1 MDNVVQTP
9 HQKALAVNLDKS
21 RYGTLAEIGAGQ
33 ETARWFFRVGA
44 AAGTI
49 ASAMSAYD
57 MTFSDAIY
65 GPAKRYVSRERLDS
79 MLTREYDLLIERLKN
94 KRGENTAFFAFANT
108 VAARSYSRDVDG
120 QGWLGIRFQSKEQQP
135 HSQIDIHVTLYNSSY
150 LQDQEILGVLGVNLI
165 YGALYI
171 HDNPESLLLSLLDNI
186 PSGSAEIDMIEFSG
200 PAFAD
205 VDNRLMALYLVQHG
219 LSNAAMFNAQGKVVQ
234 IADSLWQ
241 KSVLIERSRFQP
253 PTKLTVD
260 LMENAYQAFA
270 SEDNVDANNIVTLG
284 EMTLRDLS
292 EEGEIDVKDFLAR
305 TELLCALGWDV
316 LISNYGECYR
326 LAQYLFRFT
335 DKPIG
340 LAMGVPLL
348 KRIFRESYYKDLPG
362 GILESFGRLFK
373 NDLRF
378 YVCPMHDSESGK
390 LQGIHDLKV
399 ATHLQ
404 HLYLHLLDNGFVRPL
419 DSVKAENLEIYSH
432 EVLEMIRN
440 GDQAWRSQV
449 PEHVAEI
456 ISDECLFSSALTR
469 K

>member
-1 MDNVVQTP
+1 MDDVVQTP
-9 HQKALAVNLDKS
+9 HQKALAINLDKS

-57 MTFSDAIY
+57 MQFSDAIY
-65 GPAKRYVSRERLDS
+65 GRAKRYVCRERLES
-79 MLTREYDLLIERLKN
+79 MLSREYDLINERLKTQ
-94 KRGENTAFFAFANT
+94 RGADTAFFVFANT

-120 QGWLGIRFQSKEQQP
+120 HGWLGIRFQATEQQP
-135 HSQIDIHVTLYNSSY
+135 YSQIDIHVSLHSSSY
-150 LQDQEILGVLGVNLI
+150 LQDQETLGVLGVNLI
-165 YGALYI
+165 FGALYK
-171 HDNPESLLLSLLDNI
+171 HDNAEALLISLLDNI
-186 PSGSAEIDMIEFSG
+186 APGSAEIDMIEFSG
-200 PAFAD
+200 PAFSE

-219 LSNAAMFNAQGKVVQ
+219 LSNAAMFNAQGQVVQ

-241 KSVLIERSRFQP
+241 KSVLIERSRFRP

-260 LMENAYQAFA
+260 LMDNAHAEFIKD
-270 SEDNVDANNIVTLG
+270 EKVDEAHLVTLG
-284 EMTLRDLS
+284 EMTLHDLS
-292 EEGEIDVKDFLAR
+292 EEGEIDVKDFLSRA
-305 TELLCALGWDV
+305 ELLCALGWDV
-316 LISNYGECYR
+316 LISNHGECYR

-335 DKPIG
+335 DKPIA

-378 YVCPMHDSESGK
+378 YVCPMHDSSTGK
-390 LQGIHDLKV
+390 LQGVDDLKV
-399 ATHLQ
+399 DQNLQ
-404 HLYLHLLDNGFVRPL
+404 HLYKHLLDNGFVRSL
-419 DSVKAENLEIYSH
+419 ASVKTEHLEIYSH
-432 EVLEMIRN
+432 EVLEMIRHN
-440 GDQAWRSQV
+440 NNDWRSQV
-449 PEHVAEI
+449 PDHVAEI
-456 ISDECLFSSALTR
+456 INDKCLF

>member
-1 MDNVVQTP
+1 MYKR
-9 HQKALAVNLDKS
+9 HIKKALTINLDKT

-33 ETARWFFRVGA
+33 ETARWFFRVGG

-65 GPAKRYVSRERLDS
+65 GPVKRYVSRERLDA
-79 MLTREYDLLIERLKN
+79 MLSREYDLLIERLLT
-94 KRGENTAFFAFANT
+94 KRGDNTAFFAFANT

-120 QGWLGIRFQSKEQQP
+120 QGWLGIRFQHKQQQL
-135 HSQIDIHVTLYNSSY
+135 HSQIDIHVSLNNNSN
-150 LQDQEILGVLGVNLI
+150 LQDQETLGVLGVNLI
-165 YGALYI
+165 YGALYM
-171 HDNPESLLLSLLDNI
+171 HENAEELLISLLDDI
-186 PSGSAEIDMIEFSG
+186 APGSVEIDMIEFSG
-200 PAFAD
+200 PAFSE

-219 LSNAAMFNAQGKVVQ
+219 LSNAAMINAQGHVVQ

-241 KSVLIERSRFQP
+241 KSVLIERSRFRP

-260 LMENAYQAFA
+260 LMENAYQAFLTD
-270 SEDNVDANNIVTLG
+270 ENVDAEHVVTMG

-292 EEGEIDVKDFLAR
+292 EEGEIDVTDFLAR
-305 TELLCALGWDV
+305 AELLCALGWDV

-335 DKPIG
+335 NKPIA

-348 KRIFRESYYKDLPG
+348 KRIFRESYYHDLPG

-378 YVCPMHDSESGK
+378 YVCPMHDSETGK
-390 LQGIHDLKV
+390 LQGVSDLEV
-399 ATHLQ
+399 DSHLQ
-404 HLYLHLLDNGFVRPL
+404 HLYRYLLDNGFVRSL
-419 DSVKAENLEIYSH
+419 DLVKSEHLEIYSH
-432 EVLEMIRN
+432 EVLEMIRK
-440 GDQAWRSQV
+440 DEQEWRNQV
-449 PEHVAEI
+449 PDNIAEV
-456 ISDECLFSSALTR
+456 ISDKRLFS
-469 K
+469 

>member
-1 MDNVVQTP
+1 MDNIVQTP
-9 HQKALAVNLDKS
+9 HQKALAINLDKS

-65 GPAKRYVSRERLDS
+65 GKAKRYVSRERLEA
-79 MLTREYDLLIERLKN
+79 MLCREYDLLLERLKE
-94 KRGENTAFFAFANT
+94 KRGDSTAFFAFANT

-120 QGWLGIRFQSKEQQP
+120 EGWIGIRFQSKEHEI
-135 HSQIDIHVTLYNSSY
+135 HSQIDIHVSLHSSSY
-150 LQDQEILGVLGVNLI
+150 LQDQEMLGILGVNLI
-165 YGALYI
+165 YGALYM
-171 HDNPESLLLSLLDNI
+171 HEHPESLLKSLLDNI
-186 PSGSAEIDMIEFSG
+186 APGSAEIDMIDFSG
-200 PAFAD
+200 PAFAE

-219 LSNAAMFNAQGKVVQ
+219 LSNAAMFNSQGKVVQ

-260 LMENAYQAFA
+260 LMESAYQAF
-270 SEDNVDANNIVTLG
+270 SNEDNVDADQIVTLG
-284 EMTLRDLS
+284 EMTLHDLS
-292 EEGEIDVKDFLAR
+292 EEGEIDVKDFLSRA
-305 TELLCALGWDV
+305 ELLCALGWDV

-335 DKPIG
+335 DKPIA

-348 KRIFRESYYKDLPG
+348 KRIFRENYYKDLPG

-378 YVCPMHDSESGK
+378 YVCPMYDNDLGK
-390 LQGIHDLKV
+390 LQGINDLQV
-399 ATHLQ
+399 APHLQ
-404 HLYLHLLDNGFVRPL
+404 HLYKHLLDNGFVRPL
-419 DSVKAENLEIYSH
+419 DSVKKKNLEIFSH
-432 EVLEMIRN
+432 EVLEKIRN
-440 GDQAWRSQV
+440 DDQEWRGQV
-449 PEHVAEI
+449 PEHVANI
-456 ISDECLFSSALTR
+456 ISAKSLFS
-469 K
+469 

>member
-1 MDNVVQTP
+1 MNDAVQTP
-9 HQKALAVNLDKS
+9 HQKALTINLDKS

-65 GPAKRYVSRERLDS
+65 GPAKRYVSRERLEA
-79 MLTREYDLLIERLKN
+79 MLSHEYDLLFERLMK
-94 KRGENTAFFAFANT
+94 KRGENTAFFVFANT

-120 QGWLGIRFQSKEQQP
+120 QGWLGIRFQHIAQAE
-135 HSQIDIHVTLYNSSY
+135 HSQIHIHVSLNNNSN
-150 LQDQEILGVLGVNLI
+150 LQDQETLGVLGVNLI
-165 YGALYI
+165 YGALYM
-171 HDNPESLLLSLLDNI
+171 HEHAESLLISLLDDI
-186 PSGSAEIDMIEFSG
+186 APGSVEIDMIEFSG
-200 PAFAD
+200 PAFSG

-219 LSNAAMFNAQGKVVQ
+219 LSNAAMFNAKGQVVQ

-241 KSVLIERSRFQP
+241 KSVLIERSRFRP

-260 LMENAYQAFA
+260 LMGNAYQSFIKD
-270 SEDNVDANNIVTLG
+270 DNVDADHIVTLG

-305 TELLCALGWDV
+305 AELLCALGWDV

-335 DKPIG
+335 DKPIA

-348 KRIFRESYYKDLPG
+348 KRIFRESYYQDLPG

-390 LQGIHDLKV
+390 LQSVANLKV
-399 ATHLQ
+399 ASHLQ
-404 HLYLHLLDNGFVRPL
+404 HLYKHLLDNGFVRSL
-419 DSVKAENLEIYSH
+419 DLAENKHLEIYSH

-440 GDQAWRSQV
+440 NDQSWCSQV
-449 PEHVAEI
+449 PDDLAKV
-456 ISDECLFSSALTR
+456 ISDKHLFC
-469 K
+469 

>member
-1 MDNVVQTP
+1 MDKVVLTP
-9 HQKALAVNLDKS
+9 HQKALKINLDKG

-57 MTFSDAIY
+57 MKFSDAIY
-65 GPAKRYVSRERLDS
+65 GKAKRYVSRERLQA
-79 MLTREYDLLIERLKN
+79 MLGREYDLLFERLMQH
-94 KRGENTAFFAFANT
+94 RGKDTAFFAFANT

-120 QGWLGIRFQSKEQQP
+120 QGWLGIRFQHKAQQP
-135 HSQIDIHVTLYNSSY
+135 HSQIDIHVSLHNNSN
-150 LQDQEILGVLGVNLI
+150 LQDQETLGVLGVNLI
-165 YGALYI
+165 YGAMYL
-171 HDNPESLLLSLLDNI
+171 HDNPEQLLISLLDDLA
-186 PSGSAEIDMIEFSG
+186 PGSVEVDMIEFTG
-200 PAFAD
+200 PAFEQ

-219 LSNAAMFNAQGKVVQ
+219 LSNAAMFNAKGQVVQ

-241 KSVLIERSRFQP
+241 KPVMIERSRFRP

-260 LMENAYQAFA
+260 LMDTAYQAFIA
-270 SEDNVDANNIVTLG
+270 DENIEPDQVVTLG

-292 EEGEIDVKDFLAR
+292 EEGNIDAHDFLAR
-305 TELLCALGWDV
+305 ADLLCELGWDV

-335 DKPIG
+335 DKPIA

-378 YVCPMHDSESGK
+378 YVCPMHDSKTGK
-390 LQGIHDLKV
+390 LQSVNDLNV
-399 ATHLQ
+399 DPHLQ
-404 HLYLHLLDNGFVRPL
+404 YLYRYLLENGFVRHL
-419 DSVKAENLEIYSH
+419 ELNEDKHLEIYSH
-432 EVLEMIRN
+432 EVLDMIRKDN
-440 GDQAWRSQV
+440 DKWCNQV
-449 PEHVAEI
+449 PENIAEVI
-456 ISDECLFSSALTR
+456 RDKSLFN
-469 K
+469 

>member
-9 HQKALAVNLDKS
+9 HQKALTINLDKT

-33 ETARWFFRVGA
+33 ETARWFFRVGG

-65 GPAKRYVSRERLDS
+65 GPVKRYVSRERLDA
-79 MLTREYDLLIERLKN
+79 MLSREYDLLIERLLT
-94 KRGENTAFFAFANT
+94 KRGDNTAFFAFANT

-120 QGWLGIRFQSKEQQP
+120 QGWLGIRFQHKQQQL
-135 HSQIDIHVTLYNSSY
+135 HSQIDIHVSLNNNSN
-150 LQDQEILGVLGVNLI
+150 LQDQETLGVLGVNLI
-165 YGALYI
+165 YGALYM
-171 HDNPESLLLSLLDNI
+171 HENAEELLISLLDDI
-186 PSGSAEIDMIEFSG
+186 APGSVEIDMIEFSG
-200 PAFAD
+200 PAFSE

-219 LSNAAMFNAQGKVVQ
+219 LSNAAMINAKGHVVQ

-241 KSVLIERSRFQP
+241 KSVLIERSRFRP

-260 LMENAYQAFA
+260 LMENAYQAFLTD
-270 SEDNVDANNIVTLG
+270 ENVDAEHVVTMG

-292 EEGEIDVKDFLAR
+292 EEGEIDVTDFLAR
-305 TELLCALGWDV
+305 AELLCALGWDV

-335 DKPIG
+335 NKPIA

-348 KRIFRESYYKDLPG
+348 KRIFRESYYHDLPG

-378 YVCPMHDSESGK
+378 YVCPMHDSETGK
-390 LQGIHDLKV
+390 LQGVSDLEV
-399 ATHLQ
+399 DSHLQ
-404 HLYLHLLDNGFVRPL
+404 HLYRYLLDNGFVRSL
-419 DSVKAENLEIYSH
+419 DLVKSEHLEIYSH
-432 EVLEMIRN
+432 EVLEMIRKN
-440 GDQAWRSQV
+440 EQEWRNQV
-449 PEHVAEI
+449 PDNIAEV
-456 ISDECLFSSALTR
+456 ISDKRLFS
-469 K
+469 

>member
-1 MDNVVQTP
+1 MDNIVQTP
-9 HQKALAVNLDKS
+9 HQKALAVNLDKT

-65 GPAKRYVSRERLDS
+65 GPVKRYVSRERLDA
-79 MLTREYDLLIERLKN
+79 MLSREYDLLIERLLK
-94 KRGENTAFFAFANT
+94 KRGDNTAFFAFANT

-120 QGWLGIRFQSKEQQP
+120 QGWLGIRFQHKEQQL
-135 HSQIDIHVTLYNSSY
+135 HSQIDIHVNLYSSSY
-150 LQDQEILGVLGVNLI
+150 LQDQETLGVLGVNLI
-165 YGALYI
+165 YGALYM
-171 HDNPESLLLSLLDNI
+171 HDNAEALLISLLDNI
-186 PSGSAEIDMIEFSG
+186 SPGSAEIDMIECSG
-200 PAFAD
+200 PAFEG
-205 VDNRLMALYLVQHG
+205 VDNRLMALYLVQYG
-219 LSNAAMFNAQGKVVQ
+219 LSNAAMINSQGKVVQ

-260 LMENAYQAFA
+260 LMDSAYRTFSNEN
-270 SEDNVDANNIVTLG
+270 NVDADNIVTLG
-284 EMTLRDLS
+284 EMTLHDLS
-292 EEGEIDVKDFLAR
+292 EEGEIDVKDFLSRA
-305 TELLCALGWDV
+305 ELLCELGWDV

-335 DKPIG
+335 DKPIA

-378 YVCPMHDSESGK
+378 YVCPMHDSKTGI
-390 LQGIHDLKV
+390 LQGVSDLQV
-399 ATHLQ
+399 APHLH
-404 HLYLHLLDNGFVRPL
+404 HLYNYLLDNGFVRHL
-419 DSVKAENLEIYSH
+419 DLLKDEHLEIYSH
-432 EVLEMIRN
+432 EVLKMIRN
-440 GDQAWRSQV
+440 DNHEWRNHV
-449 PEHVAEI
+449 PDNVACV
-456 ISDECLFSSALTR
+456 ISDKCLFS
-469 K
+469 

>member
-1 MDNVVQTP
+1 MDKVVQTP
-9 HQKALAVNLDKS
+9 HQKALTINLDKS

-57 MTFSDAIY
+57 MTFSDVIY
-65 GPAKRYVSRERLDS
+65 GKAKRYVSRERLQA
-79 MLTREYDLLIERLKN
+79 MLCREYDLLFERLME
-94 KRGENTAFFAFANT
+94 KRGDNTAFFAFANT
-108 VAARSYSRDVDG
+108 VAARSYSRDING
-120 QGWLGIRFQSKEQQP
+120 QGWLGIRFQHKEKEV
-135 HSQIDIHVTLYNSSY
+135 HSQIDIHVSLNNNSN
-150 LQDQEILGVLGVNLI
+150 LQDQETLGVLGVNLI
-165 YGALYI
+165 YGALYKYENAE
-171 HDNPESLLLSLLDNI
+171 DLLISLLDNI
-186 PSGSAEIDMIEFSG
+186 APDSVEIDMIEFSG
-200 PAFAD
+200 PAFSE

-219 LSNAAMFNAQGKVVQ
+219 LSNAAMINSEGKVVQ

-241 KSVLIERSRFQP
+241 KSVLIERSRFRP

-260 LMENAYQAFA
+260 LMDNAFQAFVTD
-270 SEDNVDANNIVTLG
+270 ENVDADHIITMG

-305 TELLCALGWDV
+305 AELLCALGWDV

-335 DKPIG
+335 DKPIA

-378 YVCPMHDSESGK
+378 YVCPMHDNETDK
-390 LQGIHDLKV
+390 LQGVSNLEV
-399 ATHLQ
+399 APHLQ
-404 HLYLHLLDNGFVRPL
+404 HLYRYLLDNGFVRSL
-419 DSVKAENLEIYSH
+419 DLAENENLKIYSH
-432 EVLEMIRN
+432 EVLEMIRSN
-440 GDQAWRSQV
+440 NKDWCSQV
-449 PEHVAEI
+449 PDNIAEV
-456 ISDECLFSSALTR
+456 ISKKHLFS
-469 K
+469 

>member
-1 MDNVVQTP
+1 MDNVIQTP
-9 HQKALAVNLDKS
+9 HQKALTVNLDKT

-65 GPAKRYVSRERLDS
+65 GSAKRYVSRERLES
-79 MLTREYDLLIERLKN
+79 MLTREYDLLLERLLK
-94 KRGENTAFFAFANT
+94 KRGESTAFFVFANT

-120 QGWLGIRFQSKEQQP
+120 QGWLGIRFQDKEGVQ
-135 HSQIDIHVTLYNSSY
+135 HSQIDIHVTLYSSSY
-150 LQDQEILGVLGVNLI
+150 LQDQETLGALGVNLI
-165 YGALYI
+165 YGALYM
-171 HDNPESLLLSLLDNI
+171 HDDAESLLISLLDNI
-186 PSGSAEIDMIEFSG
+186 SPGSAEIDMIEFSG
-200 PAFAD
+200 PAFLN

-219 LSNAAMFNAQGKVVQ
+219 LSNAAMINAQGKVVQ

-260 LMENAYQAFA
+260 LMDSAHQVFA
-270 SEDNVDANNIVTLG
+270 GEENVDAEQIVTLG
-284 EMTLRDLS
+284 EMTLHDLS
-292 EEGEIDVKDFLAR
+292 EEGEIDVKDFLSRA
-305 TELLCALGWDV
+305 ELLCALGWDV

-335 DKPIG
+335 DKPIA

-378 YVCPMHDSESGK
+378 YVCPMYDNDSGK
-390 LQGIHDLKV
+390 LQGVNDLQV
-399 ATHLQ
+399 AAHLQ
-404 HLYLHLLDNGFVRPL
+404 HLYKHLLDNGFVRPL
-419 DSVKAENLEIYSH
+419 ESVKPEHLEIYSH
-432 EVLEMIRN
+432 EVLDMIRN
-440 GDQAWRSQV
+440 DDEKWLTQV
-449 PEHVAEI
+449 PSGIADV
-456 ISDECLFSSALTR
+456 ISDKCLFS
-469 K
+469 

>member
-1 MDNVVQTP
+1 MDNVAQTP
-9 HQKALAVNLDKS
+9 HQKALTINLDKS

-57 MTFSDAIY
+57 MTFSDATY
-65 GPAKRYVSRERLDS
+65 GKAKRYVSRERLES
-79 MLTREYDLLIERLKN
+79 MLTREYDILLERLMM
-94 KRGENTAFFAFANT
+94 KRGENTAFFVFANT
-108 VAARSYSRDVDG
+108 VAARSYSRDVDS
-120 QGWLGIRFQSKEQQP
+120 QGWLGIRFQDKEGEL
-135 HSQIDIHVTLYNSSY
+135 HSQIDIHVTLHSTNY
-150 LQDQEILGVLGVNLI
+150 LQDQEALGVLGVNLI
-165 YGALYI
+165 YGALYMYDDAEI
-171 HDNPESLLLSLLDNI
+171 LLISLLDNI
-186 PSGSAEIDMIEFSG
+186 SPGSVEIDMIEFSG
-200 PAFAD
+200 PAFSE

-219 LSNAAMFNAQGKVVQ
+219 LSNAAMINSKGKVVQ

-260 LMENAYQAFA
+260 LMESAHKAF
-270 SEDNVDANNIVTLG
+270 SNEDNVDADHIVTLG
-284 EMTLRDLS
+284 EMTLHDLS
-292 EEGEIDVKDFLAR
+292 EEGEIDVKDFLSRA
-305 TELLCALGWDV
+305 ELLCALGWDV

-335 DKPIG
+335 DKPIA

-378 YVCPMHDSESGK
+378 YVCPMYDNDAGK
-390 LQGIHDLKV
+390 LQGVSDLQV
-399 ATHLQ
+399 DTHLQ
-404 HLYLHLLDNGFVRPL
+404 HLYMHLLDNGFVRSL
-419 DSVKAENLEIYSH
+419 DSVKPEHLEIYSH
-432 EVLEMIRN
+432 EVLEKIRSN
-440 GDQAWRSQV
+440 KRGWRSQV
-449 PEHVAEI
+449 PKNIANVI
-456 ISDECLFSSALTR
+456 NDKCLF

>member
-9 HQKALAVNLDKS
+9 HQKALTINLDKS

-65 GPAKRYVSRERLDS
+65 GPVKRYVSRERLEA
-79 MLTREYDLLIERLKN
+79 MLCREYDLLLERLLKQ
-94 KRGENTAFFAFANT
+94 RGDNTAFFAFANT

-120 QGWLGIRFQSKEQQP
+120 QGWLGIRFQHKEQQL
-135 HSQIDIHVTLYNSSY
+135 HSQIDIHVNLYSSSY
-150 LQDQEILGVLGVNLI
+150 LQDQETLGILGVNLI
-165 YGALYI
+165 YGALYM
-171 HDNPESLLLSLLDNI
+171 HENAESLLISLLDNI
-186 PSGSAEIDMIEFSG
+186 SPGSVEIDMIEFSG
-200 PAFAD
+200 PAFD
-205 VDNRLMALYLVQHG
+205 GVDNRLMALYLVQHG
-219 LSNAAMFNAQGKVVQ
+219 LSNAAMINAKGKVVQ

-260 LMENAYQAFA
+260 LMESAYQTFA
-270 SEDNVDANNIVTLG
+270 NEDNVDADNIVTLG
-284 EMTLRDLS
+284 EMTLHDLS
-292 EEGEIDVKDFLAR
+292 EEGEIDVKDFLSRA
-305 TELLCALGWDV
+305 ELLCELGWDV

-335 DKPIG
+335 DKPIA

-378 YVCPMHDSESGK
+378 YVCPMHDNESGK
-390 LQGIHDLKV
+390 LQGVSDLQV
-399 ATHLQ
+399 APHLQ
-404 HLYLHLLDNGFVRPL
+404 HLYNHLLDNGFVRPL
-419 DSVKAENLEIYSH
+419 VLVNTKHLEIYSH

-440 GDQAWRSQV
+440 DDNKWRSQV
-449 PEHVAEI
+449 PENVANV
-456 ISDECLFSSALTR
+456 ISGKCLFS
-469 K
+469 

>member
-1 MDNVVQTP
+1 MGNVVQTP
-9 HQKALAVNLDKS
+9 HQKALTVNLDKT

-33 ETARWFFRVGA
+33 ETARWFFRVGG

-65 GPAKRYVSRERLDS
+65 GPVKRYVSRERLDA
-79 MLTREYDLLIERLKN
+79 MLSREYDLLIERLLT
-94 KRGENTAFFAFANT
+94 KRGDNTAFFAFANT

-120 QGWLGIRFQSKEQQP
+120 QGWLGIRFQHKQQQL
-135 HSQIDIHVTLYNSSY
+135 HSQIDIHVSLNNNSN
-150 LQDQEILGVLGVNLI
+150 LQDQETLGVLGVNLI
-165 YGALYI
+165 YGALYM
-171 HDNPESLLLSLLDNI
+171 HENAEKLLISLLDDI
-186 PSGSAEIDMIEFSG
+186 APGSVEIDMIEFSG
-200 PAFAD
+200 PAFSE

-219 LSNAAMFNAQGKVVQ
+219 LSNAAMINAQGQVVQ

-241 KSVLIERSRFQP
+241 KSVLIERSRFRP

-260 LMENAYQAFA
+260 LMENAYQAFLTD
-270 SEDNVDANNIVTLG
+270 ENVDAEHVVTMG

-292 EEGEIDVKDFLAR
+292 EEGEIDVTDFLAR
-305 TELLCALGWDV
+305 AELLCALGWDV

-335 DKPIG
+335 DKPIA

-348 KRIFRESYYKDLPG
+348 KRIFRESYYHDLPG

-378 YVCPMHDSESGK
+378 YVCPMHDSETGE
-390 LQGIHDLKV
+390 LQGVSDLEV
-399 ATHLQ
+399 DSHLQ
-404 HLYLHLLDNGFVRPL
+404 HLYRYLLDNGFVRSL
-419 DSVKAENLEIYSH
+419 DLVRSEHLEIYSH
-432 EVLEMIRN
+432 EVLEMIRK
-440 GDQAWRSQV
+440 DEQEWRNQV
-449 PEHVAEI
+449 PDNIAEV
-456 ISDECLFSSALTR
+456 ISDKRLFS
-469 K
+469 

>member
-1 MDNVVQTP
+1 MVNVIQTP
-9 HQKALAVNLDKS
+9 HQKALTMNLDNS

-33 ETARWFFRVGA
+33 ETARWFFRVGGA
-44 AAGTI
+44 SGTI

-57 MTFSDAIY
+57 MQFSDAIY
-65 GPAKRYVSRERLDS
+65 GQAKRYVSRERLES
-79 MLTREYDLLIERLKN
+79 MLSHEYDLLFERLMK
-94 KRGENTAFFAFANT
+94 KRGDDTAFFAFANT

-120 QGWLGIRFQSKEQQP
+120 QGWLGIRFQHKVQAS
-135 HSQIDIHVTLYNSSY
+135 HSQIDIHVSLHNNSN
-150 LQDQEILGVLGVNLI
+150 LQDQEILGILGVNLI
-165 YGALYI
+165 YGALYM
-171 HDNPESLLLSLLDNI
+171 HENAEELLISLLDNI
-186 PSGSAEIDMIEFSG
+186 SPGSAEIDMIEFSG
-200 PAFAD
+200 PAFAG

-219 LSNAAMFNAQGKVVQ
+219 LSNAAMINAQGQVVQ

-241 KSVLIERSRFQP
+241 KSVLIERSRFRP

-260 LMENAYQAFA
+260 LMDNAYQAFIT
-270 SEDNVDANNIVTLG
+270 DDKVDSDHVITMG

-305 TELLCALGWDV
+305 AELLLAMGWNV

-335 DKPIG
+335 DKPIA

-348 KRIFRESYYKDLPG
+348 KRIFRESYYQDLPG

-378 YVCPMHDSESGK
+378 YVCPMHDSESGE
-390 LQGIHDLKV
+390 LQGVNDLKV
-399 ATHLQ
+399 AAHLQ
-404 HLYLHLLDNGFVRPL
+404 HLYMHLLDNGFVRSL
-419 DSVKAENLEIYSH
+419 DLAENEHLKIYSH

-440 GDQAWRSQV
+440 NDQAWCSQV
-449 PEHVAEI
+449 PDNVAEV
-456 ISDECLFSSALTR
+456 ISDKRLFS
-469 K
+469 

>member
-1 MDNVVQTP
+1 MDNVIQTP
-9 HQKALAVNLDKS
+9 HQKSLTINLDKT

-65 GPAKRYVSRERLDS
+65 GPAKRYVSRERLEA
-79 MLTREYDLLIERLKN
+79 MLCREYDLLLERLLKQ
-94 KRGENTAFFAFANT
+94 RGDKTAFFAFANT

-120 QGWLGIRFQSKEQQP
+120 QGWLGIRFQHKEQQL
-135 HSQIDIHVTLYNSSY
+135 HSQIDIHVSLYSSSY
-150 LQDQEILGVLGVNLI
+150 LQDQETLGVLGVNLI
-165 YGALYI
+165 YGALYM
-171 HDNPESLLLSLLDNI
+171 HENAESLLISLLDNI
-186 PSGSAEIDMIEFSG
+186 SPGTAEIDMIEFSG

-219 LSNAAMFNAQGKVVQ
+219 LSNAAMINAQGKVVQ

-260 LMENAYQAFA
+260 LMESAYQAFA
-270 SEDNVDANNIVTLG
+270 NEDNVDADHIVTLG
-284 EMTLRDLS
+284 EMTLHDLS
-292 EEGEIDVKDFLAR
+292 EEGEIDVKDFLSRA
-305 TELLCALGWDV
+305 ELLCELGWDV

-335 DKPIG
+335 DKPIA

-378 YVCPMHDSESGK
+378 YVCPMQDSETGK
-390 LQGIHDLKV
+390 LQGISDLKV
-399 ATHLQ
+399 ASHLQ
-404 HLYLHLLDNGFVRPL
+404 HLYKHLLDNGFVRPL
-419 DSVKAENLEIYSH
+419 DLVKIEHLEIYSH

-440 GDQAWRSQV
+440 DDHKWRNKV
-449 PEHVAEI
+449 PDNVANV
-456 ISDECLFSSALTR
+456 ISDKCLFS
-469 K
+469 

>member
-9 HQKALAVNLDKS
+9 HQKALTINLDKS

-57 MTFSDAIY
+57 MTFSDATY
-65 GPAKRYVSRERLDS
+65 GPAKRYVSRERLEA
-79 MLTREYDLLIERLKN
+79 MLTHEYNLLLERLMKL
-94 KRGENTAFFAFANT
+94 RGESTAFFVFANT
-108 VAARSYSRDVDG
+108 VASRSYSRNVDG
-120 QGWLGIRFQSKEQQP
+120 QGWLGIRFQSREKQQ
-135 HSQIDIHVTLYNSSY
+135 HSQIDIHVNLYSGSY
-150 LQDQEILGVLGVNLI
+150 IQDQETLGVLGVNLI
-165 YGALYI
+165 YAALYM
-171 HDNPESLLLSLLDNI
+171 HEDAESLLISLLDNI
-186 PSGSAEIDMIEFSG
+186 APGSAEIDMIEFSG
-200 PAFAD
+200 PAFSN

-241 KSVLIERSRFQP
+241 KSVLIQRSRFRP

-260 LMENAYQAFA
+260 LMENAYQAFV
-270 SEDNVDANNIVTLG
+270 SDSKVDAERVVTLG
-284 EMTLRDLS
+284 EMTLHDLS
-292 EEGEIDVKDFLAR
+292 EEGEIDVKDFLSRA
-305 TELLCALGWDV
+305 ELLCALGWDV

-335 DKPIG
+335 DKPIA

-348 KRIFRESYYKDLPG
+348 KRIFRENYYKDLPG

-378 YVCPMHDSESGK
+378 YVCSMRDSVSGE
-390 LQGIHDLKV
+390 LQGISDLKV
-399 ATHLQ
+399 DEHLQ
-404 HLYLHLLDNGFVRPL
+404 HLYKHLLENGFVRPL
-419 DSVKAENLEIYSH
+419 ESVKDEHLKIYSH
-432 EVLEMIRN
+432 EVLQKIRN
-440 GDQAWRSQV
+440 NGKAWRSQV
-449 PEHVAEI
+449 PDNIADV
-456 ISDECLFSSALTR
+456 ISNKGLFS

>member
-1 MDNVVQTP
+1 MDNIAQTP
-9 HQKALAVNLDKS
+9 HQKALTINLDKS

-44 AAGTI
+44 AAATI

-65 GPAKRYVSRERLDS
+65 GPAKRYVSRERLES
-79 MLTREYDLLIERLKN
+79 MLSREYDLLFERLMK
-94 KRGENTAFFAFANT
+94 KRGENTSFFVFANT
-108 VAARSYSRDVDG
+108 IAARSYSRDIDG
-120 QGWLGIRFQSKEQQP
+120 QGWLGIRFQHKEQEQ
-135 HSQIDIHVTLYNSSY
+135 HSQIDIHVSLHSSSY
-150 LQDQEILGVLGVNLI
+150 LQDQETLGVLGVNLI
-165 YGALYI
+165 YGALYM
-171 HDNPESLLLSLLDNI
+171 HEDAESLLVSLLDNI
-186 PSGSAEIDMIEFSG
+186 SPGSAEIDMIEFSG
-200 PAFAD
+200 PAFAS

-219 LSNAAMFNAQGKVVQ
+219 LSNAAMINAKGQVVQ

-260 LMENAYQAFA
+260 LMESAHRAFA
-270 SEDNVDANNIVTLG
+270 SEDNVDINNIVTLG
-284 EMTLRDLS
+284 EMTLHDLS
-292 EEGEIDVKDFLAR
+292 EEGEINVKDFLSRA
-305 TELLCALGWDV
+305 ELLCALGWDV

-335 DKPIG
+335 DKPIA

-378 YVCPMHDSESGK
+378 YVCPMYDLELGK
-390 LQGIHDLKV
+390 LQGIHDLNV
-399 ATHLQ
+399 ASHLQ
-404 HLYLHLLDNGFVRPL
+404 HLYMHLLDNGFIRPL
-419 DSVKAENLEIYSH
+419 DSVKSENLEIYSH
-432 EVLEMIRN
+432 EVLKMIRN
-440 GDQAWRSQV
+440 DDEKWRNKV
-449 PEHVAEI
+449 PNNIANV
-456 ISDECLFSSALTR
+456 ISDKRLFS
-469 K
+469 

>member
-1 MDNVVQTP
+1 MDNSVQTP
-9 HQKALAVNLDKS
+9 HQKALAVNLDKT

-65 GPAKRYVSRERLDS
+65 GPVKRYVSRERLDA
-79 MLTREYDLLIERLKN
+79 MLSREYDLLIERLLK
-94 KRGENTAFFAFANT
+94 KRGDSTAFFAFANT

-120 QGWLGIRFQSKEQQP
+120 QGWLGIRFQHKEQQL
-135 HSQIDIHVTLYNSSY
+135 HSQIDIHVNLYSSSY
-150 LQDQEILGVLGVNLI
+150 LQDQETLGVLGVNLI
-165 YGALYI
+165 YGALYM
-171 HDNPESLLLSLLDNI
+171 HENAEALLISLLDNI
-186 PSGSAEIDMIEFSG
+186 SPGSAEIDMIECSG
-200 PAFAD
+200 PAFEG

-219 LSNAAMFNAQGKVVQ
+219 LSNAAMINSQGKVVQ

-260 LMENAYQAFA
+260 LMDSAYQTF
-270 SEDNVDANNIVTLG
+270 SNENNVDADNIVTLG
-284 EMTLRDLS
+284 EMTLHDLS
-292 EEGEIDVKDFLAR
+292 EEGEIDVNDFLSRA
-305 TELLCALGWDV
+305 ELLCELGWDV

-335 DKPIG
+335 DKPIA

-378 YVCPMHDSESGK
+378 YVCPMHDSKTGIVQGVSD
-390 LQGIHDLKV
+390 LQV
-399 ATHLQ
+399 APHLQ
-404 HLYLHLLDNGFVRPL
+404 HLYNYLLDNGFVRHL
-419 DSVKAENLEIYSH
+419 DLLKDEHLEIYSH
-432 EVLEMIRN
+432 EVLKMIRN
-440 GDQAWRSQV
+440 DNHEWRNHV
-449 PEHVAEI
+449 PDNVAYV
-456 ISDECLFSSALTR
+456 ISNKCLFS
-469 K
+469 

>member
-1 MDNVVQTP
+1 MDNVIQTP
-9 HQKALAVNLDKS
+9 HQKALTINLDKT

-65 GPAKRYVSRERLDS
+65 GPAKRYVSRERLES
-79 MLTREYDLLIERLKN
+79 MLTREYDLLLERLLK
-94 KRGENTAFFAFANT
+94 KRGESTAFFVFANT

-120 QGWLGIRFQSKEQQP
+120 QGWLGIRFQDKEGVQ
-135 HSQIDIHVTLYNSSY
+135 HSQIDIHVTLYSSSY
-150 LQDQEILGVLGVNLI
+150 LQDQETLGVLGVNLI
-165 YGALYI
+165 YGALYM
-171 HDNPESLLLSLLDNI
+171 HNDAESLLISLLDNI
-186 PSGSAEIDMIEFSG
+186 SPGSVEIDMIEFSG
-200 PAFAD
+200 PAFST

-219 LSNAAMFNAQGKVVQ
+219 LSNAAMINAEGKVVQ

-260 LMENAYQAFA
+260 LMDSAHQVFA
-270 SEDNVDANNIVTLG
+270 GEENVDAEQIVTLG
-284 EMTLRDLS
+284 EMTLHDLS
-292 EEGEIDVKDFLAR
+292 EEGEIDVKDFLSRA
-305 TELLCALGWDV
+305 ELLCALGWDV

-335 DKPIG
+335 DKPIA

-378 YVCPMHDSESGK
+378 YVCPMYDNNSGQ
-390 LQGIHDLKV
+390 LQGVSDLQV
-399 ATHLQ
+399 AAHLQ
-404 HLYLHLLDNGFVRPL
+404 HLYKHLLDNGFVRPL
-419 DSVKAENLEIYSH
+419 ESVKHENLEIYSH
-432 EVLEMIRN
+432 EVLDMIRN
-440 GDQAWRSQV
+440 DNEKWLTQV
-449 PEHVAEI
+449 PSSIADV
-456 ISDECLFSSALTR
+456 ISDKSLFN
-469 K
+469 

>member
-9 HQKALAVNLDKS
+9 HQKSLTINLDKT

-65 GPAKRYVSRERLDS
+65 GKAKRYVSRERLDS
-79 MLTREYDLLIERLKN
+79 MLTREYDILLERLLM
-94 KRGENTAFFAFANT
+94 KRGEHTAFFAFANT

-120 QGWLGIRFQSKEQQP
+120 QGWLGIRFQDKEGAL
-135 HSQIDIHVTLYNSSY
+135 HSQIDIHVTLYSTSY
-150 LQDQEILGVLGVNLI
+150 LQDQETLGVLGVNLI
-165 YGALYI
+165 YGALYM
-171 HDNPESLLLSLLDNI
+171 HDDAESLLISLLDNI
-186 PSGSAEIDMIEFSG
+186 APGSAEIDMIEFSG
-200 PAFAD
+200 PAFAE

-219 LSNAAMFNAQGKVVQ
+219 LSNAAMFNAEGKVVQ

-270 SEDNVDANNIVTLG
+270 SEDNVDADHIVTLG
-284 EMTLRDLS
+284 EMTLHDLS
-292 EEGEIDVKDFLAR
+292 KEGEIDVKDFLSRA
-305 TELLCALGWDV
+305 ELLCALGWDV

-335 DKPIG
+335 DKPIA

-378 YVCPMHDSESGK
+378 YVCPMYDNVAGK
-390 LQGIHDLKV
+390 MQGIRDLQV
-399 ATHLQ
+399 DAHLQ
-404 HLYLHLLDNGFVRPL
+404 HLYRHLLDNGFVRSL
-419 DSVKAENLEIYSH
+419 DSVKPENLDIYSH
-432 EVLEMIRN
+432 EVLEKIR
-440 GDQAWRSQV
+440 GDKLEWRSQV
-449 PEHVAEI
+449 PENVANI
-456 ISDECLFSSALTR
+456 ISDKCLF